1 VEFARVYDVQLEAR
15 EKLLGWARPLAPDQY
30 TRAFP
35 FGMRSVRGSLV
46 EIARAEYFLATRL
59 RAEPLPPVAEWPF
72 SEEKQPTLA
81 DLERV
86 WAPHS
91 AETRAA
97 LARTTDWDREVTSR
111 LLRPSGEAVRLTATK
126 RDIALQILFHEV
138 HHRAQAMAMLRQLG
152 VEAQNLD
159 YIRFTQRSEPDAR

>member
-1 VEFARVYDVQLEAR
+1 MEYARVYDVQLTAR
-15 EKLLGWARPLAPDQY
+15 ETLLGWVRPLTQSQY
-30 TRAFP
+30 TQAFP

-46 EIARAEYFLATRL
+46 EIARAEFFLVRRL
-59 RAEPLPPVAEWPF
+59 REEPLPPVAEWPF
-72 SEEKQPTLA
+72 SEAKQPTLA
-81 DLERV
+81 DLEPA
-86 WAPHS
+86 WARHS

-97 LARTTDWDREVTSR
+97 FAATTDWDREVTAR
-111 LLRPSGEAVRLTATK
+111 LVRQTGPVRLTSTK